1 MIKSYDELI
10 NTFEY
15 KRIRKLLIDIN
26 KLQFAKAQNYYSK
39 MVKNEEVRI

>member
-10 NTFEY
+10 NTFEHN
-15 KRIRKLLIDIN
+15 RIRKLFQDIN
-26 KLQFAKAQNYYSK
+26 SLRFVKAQHYYSK